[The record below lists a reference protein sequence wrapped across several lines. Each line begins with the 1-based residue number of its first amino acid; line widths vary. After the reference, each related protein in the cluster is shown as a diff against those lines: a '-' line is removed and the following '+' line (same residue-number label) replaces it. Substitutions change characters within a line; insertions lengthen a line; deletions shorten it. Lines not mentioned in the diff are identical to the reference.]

1 MRNNCA
7 VLVGCLASLSAI
19 LASPS
24 NADCSS
30 LSPRGTKIEQHI
42 ADEYSG
48 WWDRVVAKLAQGGV
62 LHFAEPVHEE
72 ITARIYD
79 CDNYCDDVEVAA
91 DSAGAYVIAGVRWND
106 DPPFRML
113 PGEAQHTHCK
123 TEETIRFTTQPVC
136 WYELFS
142 AAKKLAAN
150 GQVPSAGNHAP
161 LLQRSHFGDLQF
173 LHSMASQDGET
184 AAETQ
189 RRVLIWMEFTWRV
202 ADGEYGLDTKLADV
216 KVEGF
221 NEFFGSSGWTVQD
234 LFTSGNQTL
243 RRRIKDVAFGSFLH
257 TIEDSFAEGH
267 VQREEAS
274 PGSCSTALQ
283 LPSPPRVIEF
293 HSYSH
298 QDEKRHKEKDARP
311 AFIEQLAKP
320 VNVINVSKPFA
331 DFYDKGVTWETVKPY
346 VECVFTVVDPTTKA
360 SPGKEFAARNAE

>member
-1 MRNNCA
+1 MRSTSVVVACLTSLLA
-7 VLVGCLASLSAI
+7 VSIYSSRASA
-19 LASPS
+19 
-24 NADCSS
+24 NS
-30 LSPRGTKIEQHI
+30 LSPRGTKIEQHV

-79 CDNYCDDVEVAA
+79 CDKYCDDVEVAA

-123 TEETIRFTTQPVC
+123 TDETIRFTTQPVC
-136 WYELFS
+136 WYEIFS

-161 LLQRSHFGDLQF
+161 LLERSHFGDLQF

-189 RRVLIWMEFTWRV
+189 RRVFIWMEFTWRV
-202 ADGEYGLDTKLADV
+202 ANGEYGLDTKLTDV
-216 KVEGF
+216 KVDGF
-221 NEFFGSSGWTVQD
+221 NEFFGTSGWTVQD

-267 VQREEAS
+267 VQREETS
-274 PGSCSTALQ
+274 PGSCSVIPESPA
-283 LPSPPRVIEF
+283 PPRIVEF

-298 QDEKRHKEKDARP
+298 QDEKKHKEKDARP
-311 AFIEQLAKP
+311 AFLEQFAKP
-320 VNVINVSKPFA
+320 VNVVTVSKPLTDYFDQRA
-331 DFYDKGVTWETVKPY
+331 TWETVKPY
-346 VECVFTVVDPTTKA
+346 VQCIFTVIDPTTKA
-360 SPGKEFAARNAE
+360 SPGKEFVSGGPE